1 MSDNKACILIN
12 NAMYRPTGHPTPQ
25 GAPGRTKFLLIAGF
39 SASLLV
45 SVFIAGIG
53 LSSMNALLSRM
64 NSIVK
69 TNNVKTSLLHTM
81 HSAARERVLLLH
93 RMLDLRDPFDRDT
106 LFLDFNHQGAVF
118 ADARI
123 QIQKMQLGPEEI
135 SILTEQGRLTNIAVP
150 TQLEIA
156 DLIQRNQLALARDL
170 LLDKAEPLQDQ
181 VLQRLED
188 LEALQKSAVLNST
201 QQAQDELEILL
212 IRIIISLVIGVLAGG
227 LIAVIIGKRI
237 TRTEKELQR
246 EKRLAQITLHS
257 IGDAVITTSV
267 NGAVEY
273 LNPVA
278 EAMTGHSFADV
289 KGRPLAEVWK
299 ISIDDHTGEGVTQVL
314 SEIAA
319 GRISNS
325 TSTVNLQGPNAKDY
339 AIEYT
344 AAPIRDETGQAHGG
358 IVIFRDVSEVRLLAS
373 QLSYQASHDALTGL
387 VNRREFEAR
396 LQSALDSSRAE
407 HKTHVLCYLDLDQ
420 FKIVNDTCGHAAGD
434 ELLIQVSTALKE
446 VLRHS
451 DTLARLGGDEFG
463 AILEGCSLEK
473 ARSIAEKMR
482 DAVNSLRFSW
492 ANKQFDVGVSIG
504 VVPVS
509 SDSGNLADLFSA
521 ADSAC
526 YEAKDTGRNRV
537 HIFDPDDINI
547 QRRQGE
553 MHLVHRINQALEQ
566 QQFVLYA
573 QPIEA
578 LTRSADHS
586 SFEILV
592 RMNGDDNSLILPN
605 AFIPAAERYNLMPL
619 IDTYVVQQVVRSVQD
634 LADVGQ
640 RMHFSINVS
649 GQSLCDEN
657 FSEFLLQELASNK
670 IDPTLI
676 TIEIT
681 ETATVANFS
690 KATRFIA
697 AIKQLGCKVALDDFG
712 SGLSSFTYLKNIPVD
727 LIKID
732 GSFVRDII
740 DDATDR
746 AFVKSI
752 NQIAAIMGIQTI
764 AEYVETQAI
773 AEELI
778 RIGVNYLQ
786 GYYIGRP
793 RPLSEVTAPLLGKNP
808 LRLVK

>member
-1 MSDNKACILIN
+1 MTHDAHQAL
-12 NAMYRPTGHPTPQ
+12 
-25 GAPGRTKFLLIAGF
+25 PGRTKNLLIAGF

-45 SVFIAGIG
+45 SVVIAVIG
-53 LSSMNALLSRM
+53 LSFMNANLSRM
-64 NSIVK
+64 NDIVN

-93 RMLDLRDPFDRDT
+93 MMLDQSDPFVRDE
-106 LFLDFNHQGAVF
+106 LFLQFNHQGSVF
-118 ADARI
+118 ADTRA
-123 QIQKMQLGPEEI
+123 QIVQMQLSAEEHA
-135 SILTEQGRLTNIAVP
+135 ILATQGELSNTAVP
-150 TQLEIA
+150 IQREIV
-156 DLIQRNQLALARDL
+156 DLIQGDDLALAREL
-170 LLDKAEPLQDQ
+170 LFNKAEPLQNK
-181 VLQRLED
+181 VLHQIED
-188 LEALQKSAVLNST
+188 IEGLQATATVNSN
-201 QQAQDELEILL
+201 QQAQADLHSLL
-212 IRIIISLVIGVLAGG
+212 IQIILYIGIGVFAAG
-227 LIAVIIGKRI
+227 LIAMRVGRRI
-237 TRTEKELQR
+237 TRTEKALQF
-246 EKRLAQITLHS
+246 EKRLAQLTLHS

-267 NGAVEY
+267 HGMVEY

-278 EAMTGHSFADV
+278 ETMTGRTLAQV
-289 KGRPLAEVWK
+289 KGQPLAEIWN
-299 ISIDDHTGEGVTQVL
+299 ITTDDNPVACVPQVL
-314 SEIAA
+314 AAIAA
-319 GRISNS
+319 GKISNS
-325 TSTVNLQGPNAKDY
+325 IKTVNLKGPNDKNY

-344 AAPIRDETGQAHGG
+344 AAPIRDADGAAHGG
-358 IVIFRDVSEVRLLAS
+358 IVIFRDVSEIRLLTS

-387 VNRREFEAR
+387 VNRREFEVR
-396 LQSALDSSRAE
+396 LQSALDSARTE

-420 FKIVNDTCGHAAGD
+420 FKVVNDTCGHAAGD
-434 ELLIQVSTALKE
+434 ELLIQVSTGLKE

-463 AILEGCSLEK
+463 AILEGCTLEK
-473 ARSIAEKMR
+473 ARSLAEKMR
-482 DAVNSLRFSW
+482 EAVKSLRFSW

-509 SDSGNLADLFSA
+509 TGSGNLADLFSA

-526 YEAKDTGRNRV
+526 YEAKDQGRNRV

-566 QQFVLYA
+566 QQLVLYC

-578 LTRSADHS
+578 LARSGNYTGY
-586 SFEILV
+586 EILV
-592 RMNGDDNSLILPN
+592 RMNGEDGKLIMPNS
-605 AFIPAAERYNLMPL
+605 FIPAAERYNLMPHV
-619 IDTYVVQQVVRSVQD
+619 DKYVIQKVIRTMQD
-634 LADVGQ
+634 LANGGQ
-640 RMHFSINVS
+640 QLNFSVNVS

-657 FSEFLLQELASNK
+657 FSSFLLETLASSK
-670 IDPTLI
+670 IDPRLI

-690 KATRFIA
+690 KATKFIA
-697 AIKQLGCKVALDDFG
+697 ALKQLGCMVALDDFG

-727 LIKID
+727 IIKID
-732 GSFVRDII
+732 GSFVRDIL

-764 AEYVETQAI
+764 AEYVESKEI
-773 AEELI
+773 ADELA
-778 RIGVNYLQ
+778 RMGVNYLQ

-793 RPLSEVTAPLLGKNP
+793 VPLDDVLQPLLNHSH
-808 LRLVK
+808 LRLIK